1 LNPKI
6 FDKLVEAH
14 SRKIEDK
21 DRLNWLLGQYLLVAY
36 HKPKEYPKKP
46 FSQKKELKIMSSKE
60 IERKLKAL
68 LKISNKINKNDN

>member
-1 LNPKI
+1 
-6 FDKLVEAH
+6 
-14 SRKIEDK
+14 
-21 DRLNWLLGQYLLVAY
+21 LLGQYLLVAY